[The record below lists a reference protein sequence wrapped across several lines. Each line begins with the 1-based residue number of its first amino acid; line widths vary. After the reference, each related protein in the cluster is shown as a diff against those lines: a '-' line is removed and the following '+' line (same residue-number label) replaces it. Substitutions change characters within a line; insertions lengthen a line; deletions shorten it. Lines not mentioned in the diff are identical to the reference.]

1 MAAKHILV
9 VDDAE
14 TIRDLLQSFLLENGY
29 SVECAESCEEASKK
43 IKVRK
48 PDLIL
53 LDVVLPDMLGT
64 DYCVNIKS
72 NRETKFIPIIM
83 CSANAI
89 SPQDKM
95 KGLDTGADDYVTKP
109 FVLEELSSRIRA
121 LLRRVELDK
130 TKHVI
135 DEQAA
140 QTTAAA
146 TETQVKVEIP
156 RFPLLKTIGYS
167 FIDPK
172 SVFQNILDALKG
184 WDISLI
190 TVFLLVSSLLP
201 AIPSVIHGETKGFM
215 GIFFLTMLSLGMILF
230 GSAFLVFFASKFLL
244 KKDLSLPV
252 LSAVFTIALMPFLL
266 SKLLACIFVFS
277 AGYQAEAAHFS
288 AGLGLFLPAVQA
300 KGLKIASHIVDL
312 FSIWSMVVGAI
323 GISRISDLSF
333 KKAAGIVIVSLSLTI
348 GAMAVFV

>member
-14 TIRDLLQSFLLENGY
+14 TIRELLQSFLLENGY

-43 IKVRK
+43 IKSRK

-64 DYCVNIKS
+64 DYCQNIKS

-121 LLRRVELDK
+121 LLRRVEMDK
-130 TKHVI
+130 TKHII

-140 QTTAAA
+140 QTATAAVEA
-146 TETQVKVEIP
+146 QVKVEIP
-156 RFPLLKTIGYS
+156 KFSLLESIACS

-172 SVFQNILDALKG
+172 SVFQNLLDALKG

-190 TVFLLVSSLLP
+190 SIFLVSTALF
-201 AIPSVIHGETKGFM
+201 PSVPSVVHGQTKEFAA
-215 GIFFLTMLSLGMILF
+215 IFFTTLLSFGIILF
-230 GSAFLVFFASKFLL
+230 GSASLIFAVFKFLF
-244 KKDLSLPV
+244 KKELSFSL
-252 LSAVFTIALMPFLL
+252 LTAVVTVSLMPFALY
-266 SKLLACIFVFS
+266 KLLACLFVFS
-277 AGYQAEAAHFS
+277 AGYQAQVSHFS

-300 KGLKIASHIVDL
+300 KWLKILSQIVDL
-312 FSIWSMVVGAI
+312 FPIWAMANGAM
-323 GISRISDLSF
+323 GIAKVSELSF
-333 KKAAGIVIVSLSLTI
+333 KKAAGVAIISISLTVGL
-348 GAMAVFV
+348 GAIFV